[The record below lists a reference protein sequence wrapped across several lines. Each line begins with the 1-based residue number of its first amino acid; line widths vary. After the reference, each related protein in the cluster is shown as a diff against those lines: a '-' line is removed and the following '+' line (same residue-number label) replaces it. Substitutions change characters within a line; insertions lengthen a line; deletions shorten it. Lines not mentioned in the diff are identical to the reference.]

1 VRASVDEGARL
12 LTGGHRLEGPGF
24 YYAPTVLA
32 DVTPGMPVFRQE
44 TFGPAA
50 AVIRARDEEH
60 AIELANDTAFGLGA
74 SVWTADAEH
83 GRRVGRRIESGALF
97 VNAIV
102 ASDPRLPFGGT
113 KHSGYGRELAAEG
126 IREFVNVRTV
136 WVGTP
141 TTTGPDR

>member
-1 VRASVDEGARL
+1 MRASIDAGARL
-12 LTGGHRLEGPGF
+12 LTGGHRLAQPGF

-32 DVTPGMPVFRQE
+32 DVTPDMPVFRQE

-74 SVWTADAEH
+74 SVWTSDPER
-83 GRRVGRRIESGALF
+83 GRRVGARIHSGSLF

-113 KHSGYGRELAAEG
+113 KRSGYGRELAADG
-126 IREFVNVRTV
+126 HPRVRQR
-136 WVGTP
+136 
-141 TTTGPDR
+141 PDLLVRSDACR